1 MQKRSRSPAN
11 GPERRTRPRPA
22 SALATTR
29 ASSRHTKSNL
39 PPLRTTSSSGNLAS
53 HASPYNNN
61 NRGVVGTGNVK
72 VVVRV
77 RPFVKREREAGAE
90 NLISMDN
97 NSTTIKPPSGAA
109 TNPRNPTEPKT
120 FTFDRSFDSHD
131 PSSKQFAAQNTVY
144 DEIGAEMLQHNFEGY
159 NSCIFAYGQ
168 TGSGKSYTMMGTAE
182 DLGLIPRTCE
192 QLFDQIEKMASAD
205 VSVTV
210 RVSYLEIYNERVQD
224 LLRPSKKQ
232 GGGGPGNPNSSSLRL
247 RESKETGPYVE
258 GLSDFPAESYQ
269 DVKKYL
275 ELGNANRVTAATKMN
290 DASSRSH
297 AVFTLEVK
305 QVLFDQDHD
314 TTEEKTSRIRLVDLA
329 GSERATSTGNTGQ
342 MLREGGQINKSLTTL
357 GRVISILA
365 ESSTSRNSTAVTPF
379 RDSTLTW
386 LLKENLGGNS
396 KTVMVACISPT
407 DYSETLSTLRYADQA
422 KRIKTQAVKNQ
433 DILSAAERDLQ
444 IEEMQERINE
454 LQNKVSEQS
463 SRPDQSLQS
472 TAEFQKIRNAVKL
485 FQDRAKHE
493 ESKRKAQVLELEA
506 LRRHNKLLTGHINDM
521 AVQSPSSSSEAAGG
535 DIYASLVME
544 QDSIRKDL
552 VDLGQL
558 VKEDVSK
565 FEQLLA

>member
-11 GPERRTRPRPA
+11 AERRTRPRPT
-22 SALATTR
+22 SALASTL
-29 ASSRHTKSNL
+29 ASSRHSKN
-39 PPLRTTSSSGNLAS
+39 PPLRTTSSSGNLS
-53 HASPYNNN
+53 RNVLQTPS
-61 NRGVVGTGNVK
+61 GNVK

-77 RPFVKREREAGAE
+77 RPFVKREQEASAE
-90 NLISMDN
+90 NLIVMDKT
-97 NSTTIKPPSGAA
+97 STTIKPPSGAA

-131 PSSKQFAAQNTVY
+131 PGAPQFAAQNTVY

-168 TGSGKSYTMMGTAE
+168 TGSGKSYTMMGTPE

-192 QLFDQIEKMASAD
+192 QLFSQIDEMASAD

-224 LLRPSKKQ
+224 LLRPAKKQ
-232 GGGGPGNPNSSSLRL
+232 GHGNNAGLRL
-247 RESKETGPYVE
+247 REAKDTGPYVE
-258 GLSDFPAESYQ
+258 GLSDFPVESYQ

-305 QVLFDQDHD
+305 QVVFDPEHD

-329 GSERATSTGNTGQ
+329 GSERATATGNTGH

-357 GRVISILA
+357 GRVISVLA
-365 ESSTSRNSTAVTPF
+365 ESSGRNSNAVTPF

-422 KRIKTQAVKNQ
+422 KKIKTQAVKNQ
-433 DILSAAERDLQ
+433 DILSAAQRDLQ

-454 LQNKVSEQS
+454 LQSKVSEQS
-463 SRPDQSLQS
+463 SRSDQSVQS
-472 TAEFQKIRNAVKL
+472 TMEFQKIRNAVKL

-521 AVQSPSSSSEAAGG
+521 TVQTGSSEASG
-535 DIYASLVME
+535 DVYAALKTE

-552 VDLGQL
+552 ADLGQL
-558 VKEDVSK
+558 VKDDVSK
-565 FEQLLA
+565 YEQLLA

>member
-1 MQKRSRSPAN
+1 M
-11 GPERRTRPRPA
+11 
-22 SALATTR
+22 
-29 ASSRHTKSNL
+29 
-39 PPLRTTSSSGNLAS
+39 
-53 HASPYNNN
+53 
-61 NRGVVGTGNVK
+61 K

-77 RPFVKREREAGAE
+77 RPFVKRELEAQAE
-90 NLISMDN
+90 NLISMAN

-109 TNPRNPTEPKT
+109 VNARNPTEPKT

-131 PSSKQFAAQNTVY
+131 PQSAEFAAQNTVY
-144 DEIGAEMLQHNFEGY
+144 DEIGAEMLTHNFEGY

-168 TGSGKSYTMMGTAE
+168 TGSGKSYTMMGTQE

-192 QLFDQIEKMASAD
+192 QLFKQIDDMASAD

-232 GGGGPGNPNSSSLRL
+232 GPGTSSLRL
-247 RESKETGPYVE
+247 REAKDTGPYVE
-258 GLSDFPAESYQ
+258 GLSDFPVESYK

-305 QVLFDQDHD
+305 QVVFDPEHD

-329 GSERATSTGNTGQ
+329 GSERATATGNTGQ

-365 ESSTSRNSTAVTPF
+365 ESSSRNSTAVTPF

-433 DILSAAERDLQ
+433 DILSAAQRDLQ

-454 LQNKVSEQS
+454 LQSKVSEQS

-493 ESKRKAQVLELEA
+493 ESKRKAQVQELEA

-521 AVQSPSSSSEAAGG
+521 TVQTPSKREQSAG
-535 DIYASLVME
+535 DVYTCLVVE

-552 VDLGQL
+552 AELGER
-558 VKEDVSK
+558 VKEDVNK
-565 FEQLLA
+565 YEQLLA

>member
-1 MQKRSRSPAN
+1 MGS
-11 GPERRTRPRPA
+11 
-22 SALATTR
+22 
-29 ASSRHTKSNL
+29 
-39 PPLRTTSSSGNLAS
+39 
-53 HASPYNNN
+53 
-61 NRGVVGTGNVK
+61 GNVK

-90 NLISMDN
+90 NLISMNN
-97 NSTTIKPPSGAA
+97 NSTTIHPPSGAA
-109 TNPRNPTEPKT
+109 SNPRNPSAPRT

-131 PSSKQFAAQNTVY
+131 PSSKEFAAQNTVY

-168 TGSGKSYTMMGTAE
+168 TGSGKSYTMMGTPD

-192 QLFDQIEKMASAD
+192 QLFNQIDEMASAD

-224 LLRPSKKQ
+224 LLRPHKKQ
-232 GGGGPGNPNSSSLRL
+232 STGGPPGSSSGSSLRL
-247 RESKETGPYVE
+247 REAKETGPYVE
-258 GLSDFPAESYQ
+258 GLSDFPVESYQ

-305 QVLFDQDHD
+305 QVVFDPDHD

-329 GSERATSTGNTGQ
+329 GSERATATGNTGQ

-365 ESSTSRNSTAVTPF
+365 ESSSSRNSTAVTPF

-407 DYSETLSTLRYADQA
+407 DYSETMSTLRYADQA

-433 DILSAAERDLQ
+433 DILSAAQRDLQ

-454 LQNKVSEQS
+454 LQNKVSEQSS

-521 AVQSPSSSSEAAGG
+521 ADQSPSSSSEAAGV
-535 DIYASLVME
+535 DVYTSLVVE

-552 VDLGQL
+552 GDLGQL

-565 FEQLLA
+565 YEQLLA

>member
-1 MQKRSRSPAN
+1 MGRP
-11 GPERRTRPRPA
+11 GPGVP
-22 SALATTR
+22 
-29 ASSRHTKSNL
+29 
-39 PPLRTTSSSGNLAS
+39 SGNI
-53 HASPYNNN
+53 
-61 NRGVVGTGNVK
+61 K

-77 RPFVKREREAGAE
+77 RPFVKREKESGAD
-90 NLISMDN
+90 NLISMDEQ
-97 NSTTIKPPSGAA
+97 STTIKPPSGAA
-109 TNPRNPTEPKT
+109 ANARNPTEPRT

-131 PSSKQFAAQNTVY
+131 PKSPRFAAQDTVY
-144 DEIGAEMLQHNFEGY
+144 SEIGAEMLQHNFEGY

-168 TGSGKSYTMMGTAE
+168 TGSGKSYTMMGSPN

-192 QLFDQIEKMASAD
+192 ELFKRIEEMASAD

-224 LLRPSKKQ
+224 LLKPKRTS
-232 GGGGPGNPNSSSLRL
+232 GPGNTNANSGLRL
-247 RESKETGPYVE
+247 REARDTGPYVE
-258 GLSDFPAESYQ
+258 GLSDFPVESYK
-269 DVKKYL
+269 DVRKYL
-275 ELGNANRVTAATKMN
+275 ELGNGNRVTAATKMN

-305 QVLFDQDHD
+305 QVVYNPEHD

-329 GSERATSTGNTGQ
+329 GSERATATGNTGQ

-357 GRVISILA
+357 GRVISVLA
-365 ESSTSRNSTAVTPF
+365 ESSTRNTGAVTPF

-444 IEEMQERINE
+444 IEEMQDRINE
-454 LQNKVSEQS
+454 LQSKVSEQN
-463 SRPDQSLQS
+463 SRPDQQLQS

-493 ESKRKAQVLELEA
+493 ESKRRAQTMELEA
-506 LRRHNKLLTGHINDM
+506 LRRHNKLLTGHINDISSDM
-521 AVQSPSSSSEAAGG
+521 SIGPSTSGSGATG
-535 DIYASLVME
+535 DIYANLVSE
-544 QDSIRKDL
+544 QDSIRRDL
-552 VDLGQL
+552 AELGKG
-558 VKEDVSK
+558 VCEDVKK

>member
-1 MQKRSRSPAN
+1 MKN
-11 GPERRTRPRPA
+11 
-22 SALATTR
+22 
-29 ASSRHTKSNL
+29 
-39 PPLRTTSSSGNLAS
+39 
-53 HASPYNNN
+53 
-61 NRGVVGTGNVK
+61 
-72 VVVRV
+72 
-77 RPFVKREREAGAE
+77 
-90 NLISMDN
+90 D
-97 NSTTIKPPSGAA
+97 STTIRPPSGAA
-109 TNPRNPTEPKT
+109 SNPRNPTEPRT

-131 PSSKQFAAQNTVY
+131 PASKDFAAQNTVY

-168 TGSGKSYTMMGTAE
+168 TGSGKSYTMMGTPD

-192 QLFDQIEKMASAD
+192 QLFKQIDEMASAD

-224 LLRPSKKQ
+224 LLRPQRKQ
-232 GGGGPGNPNSSSLRL
+232 GSGPPSLGNSSLRL
-247 RESKETGPYVE
+247 REAKDTGPYVE
-258 GLSDFPAESYQ
+258 GLSDFPVESYQ

-305 QVLFDQDHD
+305 QVLFDQEHD

-365 ESSTSRNSTAVTPF
+365 ESSSRNSTAVTPF

-396 KTVMVACISPT
+396 KTIMVACISPT

-422 KRIKTQAVKNQ
+422 KKIKTQAVKNQ
-433 DILSAAERDLQ
+433 DILSAAQRDLQ

-521 AVQSPSSSSEAAGG
+521 AVQSPSSKSESVEKDLYG
-535 DIYASLVME
+535 SLVME

-552 VDLGQL
+552 ADLGKL

-565 FEQLLA
+565 YEQLLA

>member
-11 GPERRTRPRPA
+11 APDRRTRPRPA
-22 SALATTR
+22 SALASTLS
-29 ASSRHTKSNL
+29 AGRHTKSSL
-39 PPLRTTSSSGNLAS
+39 PPLRSAASSGNLAS
-53 HASPYNNN
+53 HTSARARAMPS
-61 NRGVVGTGNVK
+61 GNVK

-90 NLISMDN
+90 NLISMND

-131 PSSKQFAAQNTVY
+131 PSSKLFAAQNTVY

-168 TGSGKSYTMMGTAE
+168 TGSGKSYTMMGTPD

-192 QLFDQIEKMASAD
+192 QLFKQIDEMASAD

-224 LLRPSKKQ
+224 LLRPQKKQ
-232 GGGGPGNPNSSSLRL
+232 VGPGSHNSSSLRL
-247 RESKETGPYVE
+247 REAKDTGPYVE
-258 GLSDFPAESYQ
+258 GLSDFPVESYQ

-305 QVLFDQDHD
+305 QVLFDQEHD

-365 ESSTSRNSTAVTPF
+365 ESSSRNSAAVTPF

-422 KRIKTQAVKNQ
+422 KRIRTQAVKNQ
-433 DILSAAERDLQ
+433 DILSAAQRDLQ

-521 AVQSPSSSSEAAGG
+521 AVQSPSSSSETA
-535 DIYASLVME
+535 DKDMYASLVME

-552 VDLGQL
+552 ADLGQL

-565 FEQLLA
+565 YERLLA